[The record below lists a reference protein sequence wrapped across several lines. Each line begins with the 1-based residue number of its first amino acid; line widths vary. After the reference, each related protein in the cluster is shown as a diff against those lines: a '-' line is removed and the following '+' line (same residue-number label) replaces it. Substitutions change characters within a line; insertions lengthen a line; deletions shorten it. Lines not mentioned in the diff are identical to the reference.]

1 MKKKINYNKLVRDKR
16 IEKGLT
22 QDDVANKMIVS
33 RQTVSNWEK
42 DGYNIHKDDLVKLSE
57 YLDFKIPTK
66 KGKYIILSLITLF
79 FVMLFI
85 LLILNIKKNKI
96 AIYKGNI
103 DYQMTNTIFIETN
116 SNYFLYLGS
125 FINEDYD
132 INIKLYYKS
141 KNKNKILY
149 EGNYS
154 ENLSFTEEKGYE
166 EYFDKNFDI
175 NNLYIDITEKD
186 ITKTYK
192 FNFIKENNQEKIL
205 EQVLSL
211 CNGRLKKFGDYDF
224 FENIQVLTP
233 TKKGMLG
240 TKELNKVL
248 QKELN
253 PSVVGKREKKSG
265 EIIFREGDRVMQ
277 IKNNYDI
284 FWDREILG
292 VYENS
297 TGVFNGEIGRIEK
310 IDLSEKQL
318 KVVFDDGKNVWYQFQ
333 ELDQLELAYAITIHK
348 SQGSEFDVVIIAVPQ
363 TAPML
368 LTRNLLYTAITRAK
382 KLLIILGGKNTIDFM
397 IQNVDSKKRNT
408 GLKIKVEH
416 LLNGDN

>member
-22 QDDVANKMIVS
+22 QDDVANKMNVT

-42 DGYNIHKDDLVKLSE
+42 DGYNIHKDDLNKLSE
-57 YLDFKIPTK
+57 YLDFKTSTK

-96 AIYKGNI
+96 AIYKGSI

-175 NNLYIDITEKD
+175 NNVYIDITDKD
-186 ITKTYK
+186 VTKTYK
-192 FNFIKENNQEKIL
+192 FNFIKENNQFHIFKTKKISNDKNNFKEEITKRLLNNGFIQTKDGFEKKTK
-205 EQVLSL
+205 E
-211 CNGRLKKFGDYDF
+211 GTFYY
-224 FENIQVLTP
+224 NIQSNTC
-233 TKKGMLG
+233 
-240 TKELNKVL
+240 
-248 QKELN
+248 
-253 PSVVGKREKKSG
+253 
-265 EIIFREGDRVMQ
+265 
-277 IKNNYDI
+277 
-284 FWDREILG
+284 
-292 VYENS
+292 VYENKTTIIIYDLYINS
-297 TGVFNGEIGRIEK
+297 IYVYISFDENEIYDVQYIYNIDNKKMDCLKGDCDKYKNYIEFMEN
-310 IDLSEKQL
+310 L
-318 KVVFDDGKNVWYQFQ
+318 VKNFTQ
-333 ELDQLELAYAITIHK
+333 K
-348 SQGSEFDVVIIAVPQ
+348 
-363 TAPML
+363 
-368 LTRNLLYTAITRAK
+368 
-382 KLLIILGGKNTIDFM
+382 
-397 IQNVDSKKRNT
+397 
-408 GLKIKVEH
+408 
-416 LLNGDN
+416 

>member
-1 MKKKINYNKLVRDKR
+1 MKKKTNYNKLVRDKR

-22 QDDVANKMIVS
+22 QDDLAKKMIVT

-42 DGYNIHKDDLVKLSE
+42 DGYNIHKDDLDKLSK

-166 EYFDKNFDI
+166 EYFDKNFEI
-175 NNLYIDITEKD
+175 NNLYIDITDKG

-192 FNFIKENNQEKIL
+192 FNFIKENNQFHIFKAKRISKDKNNFKEKTINEEEITQRL
-205 EQVLSL
+205 LD
-211 CNGRLKKFGDYDF
+211 NGFIQTKDGFEKK
-224 FENIQVLTP
+224 
-233 TKKGMLG
+233 TKKG
-240 TKELNKVL
+240 TFYYNV
-248 QKELN
+248 Q
-253 PSVVGKREKKSG
+253 SST
-265 EIIFREGDRVMQ
+265 
-277 IKNNYDI
+277 Y
-284 FWDREILG
+284 
-292 VYENS
+292 VYENK
-297 TGVFNGEIGRIEK
+297 TTIIIF
-310 IDLSEKQL
+310 DL
-318 KVVFDDGKNVWYQFQ
+318 F
-333 ELDQLELAYAITIHK
+333 
-348 SQGSEFDVVIIAVPQ
+348 
-363 TAPML
+363 
-368 LTRNLLYTAITRAK
+368 
-382 KLLIILGGKNTIDFM
+382 
-397 IQNVDSKKRNT
+397 VDSIYVYISFDKNNVYDVQYIYNINNKKMDC
-408 GLKIKVEH
+408 LK
-416 LLNGDN
+416 GDCDKYKNYIEFMENSVKKFTQK

>member
-132 INIKLYYKS
+132 LTI
-141 KNKNKILY
+141 
-149 EGNYS
+149 
-154 ENLSFTEEKGYE
+154 ENLKSLLNERVENLDIEQAKQDVLPFIK
-166 EYFDKNFDI
+166 DKTKLDLWSKEFFV
-175 NNLYIDITEKD
+175 E
-186 ITKTYK
+186 ITKK
-192 FNFIKENNQEKIL
+192 
-205 EQVLSL
+205 
-211 CNGRLKKFGDYDF
+211 
-224 FENIQVLTP
+224 
-233 TKKGMLG
+233 
-240 TKELNKVL
+240 L
-248 QKELN
+248 Q
-253 PSVVGKREKKSG
+253 SV
-265 EIIFREGDRVMQ
+265 
-277 IKNNYDI
+277 
-284 FWDREILG
+284 
-292 VYENS
+292 
-297 TGVFNGEIGRIEK
+297 
-310 IDLSEKQL
+310 
-318 KVVFDDGKNVWYQFQ
+318 
-333 ELDQLELAYAITIHK
+333 
-348 SQGSEFDVVIIAVPQ
+348 
-363 TAPML
+363 
-368 LTRNLLYTAITRAK
+368 
-382 KLLIILGGKNTIDFM
+382 
-397 IQNVDSKKRNT
+397 
-408 GLKIKVEH
+408 
-416 LLNGDN
+416 

>member
-1 MKKKINYNKLVRDKR
+1 MKKKTNYNKLVRDKR

-42 DGYNIHKDDLVKLSE
+42 DGYNIHKDDLDKLSE

-66 KGKYIILSLITLF
+66 KCKYIILSLITLF
-79 FVMLFI
+79 FVILFI

-175 NNLYIDITEKD
+175 NNLYIDITDKD

-192 FNFIKENNQEKIL
+192 FNFIKENNQFHIFKTKRISDDKNNFKEETINEEEITQRLLDNGFIKTKDGFEKKTKEGTFYYDIVTNSCL
-205 EQVLSL
+205 YTF
-211 CNGRLKKFGDYDF
+211 NYGFIDYDLKVN
-224 FENIQVLTP
+224 NIFVNISL
-233 TKKGMLG
+233 
-240 TKELNKVL
+240 V
-248 QKELN
+248 
-253 PSVVGKREKKSG
+253 
-265 EIIFREGDRVMQ
+265 
-277 IKNNYDI
+277 KNNTYDI
-284 FWDREILG
+284 QYIYNIENKKMDCLKGDCDKYKNYIEFM
-292 VYENS
+292 ENS
-297 TGVFNGEIGRIEK
+297 V
-310 IDLSEKQL
+310 
-318 KVVFDDGKNVWYQFQ
+318 KNFTQ
-333 ELDQLELAYAITIHK
+333 K
-348 SQGSEFDVVIIAVPQ
+348 
-363 TAPML
+363 
-368 LTRNLLYTAITRAK
+368 
-382 KLLIILGGKNTIDFM
+382 
-397 IQNVDSKKRNT
+397 
-408 GLKIKVEH
+408 
-416 LLNGDN
+416 

>member
-22 QDDVANKMIVS
+22 QDDVANKMNVT

-42 DGYNIHKDDLVKLSE
+42 DGYNIHKDDLNKLSE
-57 YLDFKIPTK
+57 YLDFKTSTK
-66 KGKYIILSLITLF
+66 KGKYIILSLIILF

-96 AIYKGNI
+96 AIYKGSI

-175 NNLYIDITEKD
+175 NNVYIDITDKD
-186 ITKTYK
+186 VTKTYK
-192 FNFIKENNQEKIL
+192 FNFIKENNQFHIFKTKKISNDKNNFKEETINEEEITKRLLNNGFIQTKDGFEKKTK
-205 EQVLSL
+205 E
-211 CNGRLKKFGDYDF
+211 GTFYY
-224 FENIQVLTP
+224 NIQSNTC
-233 TKKGMLG
+233 
-240 TKELNKVL
+240 
-248 QKELN
+248 
-253 PSVVGKREKKSG
+253 
-265 EIIFREGDRVMQ
+265 
-277 IKNNYDI
+277 
-284 FWDREILG
+284 
-292 VYENS
+292 VYENKTTIIIYDLYINS
-297 TGVFNGEIGRIEK
+297 IYVYISFDENEIYDVQYIYNIDNKKMDCLKGDCDKYKNYIEFMEN
-310 IDLSEKQL
+310 S
-318 KVVFDDGKNVWYQFQ
+318 VKNFTQ
-333 ELDQLELAYAITIHK
+333 K
-348 SQGSEFDVVIIAVPQ
+348 
-363 TAPML
+363 
-368 LTRNLLYTAITRAK
+368 
-382 KLLIILGGKNTIDFM
+382 
-397 IQNVDSKKRNT
+397 
-408 GLKIKVEH
+408 
-416 LLNGDN
+416 

>member
-1 MKKKINYNKLVRDKR
+1 MKKEINYNKLVRDKR

-141 KNKNKILY
+141 
-149 EGNYS
+149 
-154 ENLSFTEEKGYE
+154 
-166 EYFDKNFDI
+166 
-175 NNLYIDITEKD
+175 
-186 ITKTYK
+186 
-192 FNFIKENNQEKIL
+192 
-205 EQVLSL
+205 
-211 CNGRLKKFGDYDF
+211 
-224 FENIQVLTP
+224 
-233 TKKGMLG
+233 
-240 TKELNKVL
+240 
-248 QKELN
+248 
-253 PSVVGKREKKSG
+253 
-265 EIIFREGDRVMQ
+265 
-277 IKNNYDI
+277 
-284 FWDREILG
+284 
-292 VYENS
+292 
-297 TGVFNGEIGRIEK
+297 
-310 IDLSEKQL
+310 
-318 KVVFDDGKNVWYQFQ
+318 
-333 ELDQLELAYAITIHK
+333 
-348 SQGSEFDVVIIAVPQ
+348 
-363 TAPML
+363 
-368 LTRNLLYTAITRAK
+368 
-382 KLLIILGGKNTIDFM
+382 
-397 IQNVDSKKRNT
+397 
-408 GLKIKVEH
+408 
-416 LLNGDN
+416 